1 MGNYKLIY
9 KTGKTVTVSGHELTY
24 SDKHVRI
31 DFLHQRSRLG
41 PRHMQSISETV
52 LVVKS
57 DEIERVEEII

>member
-24 SDKHVRI
+24 SDSHVRI
-31 DFLHQRSRLG
+31 DFIHQRSRMG
-41 PRHMQSISETV
+41 HRHFQSIAETV

-57 DEIERVEEII
+57 DEIERIEEII